1 MSVTSVGLF
10 VAPHATRGVWPT
22 RTKGTPAAPIP
33 VASIGPPFTAI
44 GYHVAG
50 QPSERCGSFAI
61 IGLPLAEGL
70 EEAPRLGLGL
80 RVRRASRPRCQGL
93 RRAARSQGKRRQRRR
108 MVERLEADEV

>member
-33 VASIGPPFTAI
+33 VASIGPPLTAI
-44 GYHVAG
+44 GYHVDG

-61 IGLPLAEGL
+61 MGLPLAESFPETPHSFEPWSL
-70 EEAPRLGLGL
+70 SRL
-80 RVRRASRPRCQGL
+80 RASLKYGAASTLASQSATRPSTPSAAS
-93 RRAARSQGKRRQRRR
+93 RRP
-108 MVERLEADEV
+108 